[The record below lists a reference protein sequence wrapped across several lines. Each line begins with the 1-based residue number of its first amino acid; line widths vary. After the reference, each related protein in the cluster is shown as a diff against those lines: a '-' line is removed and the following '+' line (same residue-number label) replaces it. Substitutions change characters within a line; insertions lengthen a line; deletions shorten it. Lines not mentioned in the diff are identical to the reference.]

1 MASRRGDIGQVTF
14 RFKQNHQRSRLEYRH
29 QGASPPYLASEPHA
43 TRTGRSP
50 TMKRK
55 LILSCTVAA
64 LLTIAVSVYGQV
76 HKYFTPGTVWG
87 VTMIRIHPGM
97 DQAYLEYLDT
107 QLKKES
113 DLSIKGGFM
122 KSYKILRAQ
131 DDDSG
136 WNMLILREYASFADL
151 EKNEEKAD
159 EMLRQATGIDD
170 QKSMQGYTDRSKIR
184 EVMGTKFMR
193 EVILK

>member
-1 MASRRGDIGQVTF
+1 
-14 RFKQNHQRSRLEYRH
+14 
-29 QGASPPYLASEPHA
+29 
-43 TRTGRSP
+43 
-50 TMKRK
+50 MKRIHK
-55 LILSCTVAA
+55 LILSSLVSV
-64 LLTIAVSVYGQV
+64 LLLLAVSVYGQV

-87 VTMIRIHPGM
+87 VTTIKIHPGM

-113 DLSIKGGFM
+113 DISIKNGFM
-122 KSYKILRAQ
+122 KSYKILRSQ

-136 WNMLILREYASFADL
+136 WNMLILREYDSFASL

-159 EMLRQATGIDD
+159 EVLRQATGIDD
-170 QKSMQGYTDRSKIR
+170 QKGMQGYTDRSKIR
-184 EVMGTKFMR
+184 DVMGTKFMR

>member
-1 MASRRGDIGQVTF
+1 
-14 RFKQNHQRSRLEYRH
+14 
-29 QGASPPYLASEPHA
+29 
-43 TRTGRSP
+43 
-50 TMKRK
+50 MKRLHK
-55 LILSCTVAA
+55 LILASLVSV
-64 LLTIAVSVYGQV
+64 LLLLAVSVYGQV

-87 VTMIRIHPGM
+87 VTTIRIHPGM

-113 DLSIKGGFM
+113 DISIKNGFM
-122 KSYKILRAQ
+122 KSYKILRSQ

-136 WNMLILREYASFADL
+136 WNMLILREYDSFASL

-159 EMLRQATGIDD
+159 EVLRQATGIDD
-170 QKSMQGYTDRSKIR
+170 QKGMQGYTDRSKIR
-184 EVMGTKFMR
+184 DVMGTKFMR

>member
-1 MASRRGDIGQVTF
+1 MKSKHKLMV
-14 RFKQNHQRSRLEYRH
+14 
-29 QGASPPYLASEPHA
+29 A
-43 TRTGRSP
+43 T
-50 TMKRK
+50 
-55 LILSCTVAA
+55 LVAV
-64 LLTIAVSVYGQV
+64 LLMLAVSVYGQV

-113 DLSIKGGFM
+113 DISIKNGFM

-136 WNMLILREYASFADL
+136 WNMLILREYDSYTSL

-159 EMLRQATGIDD
+159 EVLRQATGIDD
-170 QKSMQGYTDRSKIR
+170 QKGMQGYIDRSKIR
-184 EVMGTKFMR
+184 DVQGTKFMR
-193 EVILK
+193 ELVLK

>member
-1 MASRRGDIGQVTF
+1 M
-14 RFKQNHQRSRLEYRH
+14 RSKHEMT
-29 QGASPPYLASEPHA
+29 LAA
-43 TRTGRSP
+43 
-50 TMKRK
+50 
-55 LILSCTVAA
+55 LAAA
-64 LLTIAVSVYGQV
+64 LLILAVSAYGQV

-113 DLSIKGGFM
+113 EISIKNGFM

-131 DDDSG
+131 DDDAG
-136 WNMLILREYASFADL
+136 WNMLILREYSSFADL

-159 EMLRQATGIDD
+159 EVLRKETGIDD
-170 QKSMQGYTDRSKIR
+170 QKGMQGYIDRSKVR
-184 EVMGTKFMR
+184 DVQGTKFMR
-193 EVILK
+193 ELVLR